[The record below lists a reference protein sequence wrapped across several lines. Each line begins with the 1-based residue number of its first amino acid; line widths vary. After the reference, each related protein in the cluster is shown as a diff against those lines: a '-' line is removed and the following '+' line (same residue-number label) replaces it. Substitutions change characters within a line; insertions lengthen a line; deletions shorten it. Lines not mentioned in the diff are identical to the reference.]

1 MRWVLLLIF
10 VAFATNPPKPV
21 DDFIPAYDTV
31 WFDEPVDHMNRDA
44 GMFKVRV
51 LV

>member
-1 MRWVLLLIF
+1 
-10 VAFATNPPKPV
+10 
-21 DDFIPAYDTV
+21 V